1 MSGLESDSDSEPA
14 HEDDVAEQIPCEET
28 TYVPFQ
34 EEEFGEVS
42 ATHFVID
49 QIASIN
55 IWLRSAAGRASGGVG
70 RGK

>member
-1 MSGLESDSDSEPA
+1 MSGLESDSESEPA

-42 ATHFVID
+42 GATHFVVD
-49 QIASIN
+49 QMVSIN
-55 IWLRSAAGRASGGVG
+55 I
-70 RGK
+70 